1 MTEDPTRT
9 IRKDTIHVKVESG
22 CTYVISENYFY
33 KTDTYYHIVQSE
45 VEGTTVVPSSAE
57 VIEAYVVPL
66 CLEKAKRAGIPV
78 CSWEIS
84 YVYAPI
90 PSIVYGLN
98 YFSDPADY
106 IVLNTEAA
114 APVVIK
120 HITNKLKYPF
130 CYQKIEEGAAVIT
143 VTAIFGR
150 TTVDDEEIA
159 KLADA
164 CYRVFRM
171 PLVNIVLVSSKDGYL
186 LSALTPLRYSQLTKE
201 DRRCLEATLAE
212 DCHG

>member
-1 MTEDPTRT
+1 MTEDPSRS
-9 IRKDTIHVKVESG
+9 IRKDAIHLKVESG

-45 VEGTTVVPSSAE
+45 VEGTIVVPSSAE

-66 CLEKAKRAGIPV
+66 CLEKAKKAGIPV
-78 CSWEIS
+78 CPWEIS
-84 YVYAPI
+84 YMYAPI

-98 YFSDPADY
+98 YFSNPADF

-130 CYQKIEEGAAVIT
+130 CYQKIEDGAAVIT

-150 TTVDDEEIA
+150 TTVHDEEIA

-164 CYRVFRM
+164 CYRVFRI
-171 PLVNIVLVSSKDGYL
+171 PLVNIVLVSSTNGYL
-186 LSALTPLRYSQLTKE
+186 LSALTPLRYSQLTRE
-201 DRRCLEATLAE
+201 DRRCLEETLAE
-212 DCHG
+212 DVHG